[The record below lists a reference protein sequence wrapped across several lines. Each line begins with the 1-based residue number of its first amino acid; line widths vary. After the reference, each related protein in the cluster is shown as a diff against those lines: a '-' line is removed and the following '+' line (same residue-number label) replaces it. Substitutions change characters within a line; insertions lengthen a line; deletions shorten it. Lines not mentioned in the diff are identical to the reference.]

1 MWNSFAT
8 ALLILKP
15 NYLSVLNLSYCGIYW
30 WKTQWITVAGGK
42 HEPVQLAFVLY
53 FSLFGNFK
61 FISLPSQWNWWWSL
75 LFQLKCI
82 LKPAGEYVWQPESL
96 LLLGPLN
103 ASCPSLV
110 ALPQPEVTRVKAY
123 LVRRSQPYVVSMDG
137 FVIMCLSPQHF
148 MELKC
153 LSAAAVKV
161 GVAHCMQTDSSGWL
175 GLFGVGLG
183 TSSQAFVYLPQT
195 SRRNKRTGEVCAKGY
210 TSTSY
215 KNANAASGLLRVF
228 SDVQ

>member
-1 MWNSFAT
+1 MAFT
-8 ALLILKP
+8 
-15 NYLSVLNLSYCGIYW
+15 
-30 WKTQWITVAGGK
+30 GGK
-42 HEPVQLAFVLY
+42 HSELLWLVENTSLCSLLLFFIFLYLEILNLFLCPVNET
-53 FSLFGNFK
+53 GDGH
-61 FISLPSQWNWWWSL
+61 

-103 ASCPSLV
+103 ATCPSLV

-123 LVRRSQPYVVSMDG
+123 LVRRRQPYVVSMDG

-161 GVAHCMQTDSSGWL
+161 GVAHCLQTDSSGWL

-195 SRRNKRTGEVCAKGY
+195 SCRNKRTGGVCAKGY